1 MTTDETSTLRK
12 VEDVNDGSNVAEGQA
27 CLVQIYPLELDS
39 GLLQISENPFIIGRG
54 RQCGLTLEGDS
65 VSRKHCAI
73 HFRDGFYYIRDLKST
88 NGTFV
93 NDQANDEVRLKAGD
107 RIRIGNQI
115 FKFLSADHIEAEYH
129 ETAYAMM
136 TRDGLTGAFTRRYF
150 EDALKRDL
158 ARAKRSGQ
166 PISLLMFD
174 VDKFKSINDQFGH
187 MAADRALMDLT
198 RRILTILSSEHV
210 MARFGGDE
218 FIVLLSDTNYREAQ
232 EIAEICRAVAE
243 LETFGGVCR
252 DFSITI
258 SIGVSTAYLSEDG
271 NLVLD
276 SPHPSFETNGTP
288 GQSDVTIE
296 TILSCVD
303 ACLYEAKNGGRN
315 RVR

>member
-1 MTTDETSTLRK
+1 MTTNETSTLRK
-12 VEDVNDGSNVAEGQA
+12 LDNVNDGSHVPQGQA
-27 CLVQIYPLELDS
+27 CLVQIYPLELNA
-39 GLLQISENPFIIGRG
+39 GLLKISENPFIIGRG

-73 HFRDGFYYIRDLKST
+73 HFRDDAYFIRDLQST

-93 NDQANDEVRLKAGD
+93 NDQANDEVRLRAGD

-129 ETAYAMM
+129 ETTYAMM

-150 EDALKRDL
+150 EEALRRDL
-158 ARAKRSGQ
+158 ARSKRSGQ
-166 PISLLMFD
+166 PLSLMMFD
-174 VDKFKSINDQFGH
+174 VDQFKTINDQFGH
-187 MAADRALMDLT
+187 LAADRALIDLT
-198 RRILTILSSEHV
+198 RRILTILSTDHI

-243 LETFGGVCR
+243 LDTFGGVCR
-252 DFSITI
+252 EFSVTI
-258 SIGVSTAYLSEDG
+258 SVGVAAAFLSEDG

-276 SPHPSFETNGTP
+276 SPHPSLDNAPMFN
-288 GQSDVTIE
+288 QSDVSFE
-296 TILSCVD
+296 TLLACVD
-303 ACLYEAKNGGRN
+303 AWMYEAKSDGRN

>member
-1 MTTDETSTLRK
+1 MHTDETSTLRK
-12 VEDVNDGSNVAEGQA
+12 IEDVNDGSSVPEGQA

-39 GLLQISENPFIIGRG
+39 GLLRISENPFIIGRG

-73 HFRDGFYYIRDLKST
+73 HFRDGSYFIRDLQST

-93 NDQANDEVRLKAGD
+93 NDQANEEVRLKAGD

-129 ETAYAMM
+129 ETAYSMM

-158 ARAKRSGQ
+158 ARAKRSAQ
-166 PISLLMFD
+166 PISLMMFD

-187 MAADRALMDLT
+187 LAADRALMDLT
-198 RRILTILSSEHV
+198 RRVLTILASEHI

-232 EIAEICRAVAE
+232 EIAEICRTVAE
-243 LETFGGVCR
+243 LETFGGISR
-252 DFSITI
+252 DIPITI
-258 SIGVSTAYLSEDG
+258 SIGVTTAYSSEDG
-271 NLVLD
+271 LLVLD
-276 SPHPSFETNGTP
+276 SPSPLFDPNGTP
-288 GQSDVTIE
+288 AYADVTME
-296 TILSCVD
+296 TLLSHVD
-303 ACLYEAKNGGRN
+303 ACLYEAKNEGRN
-315 RVR
+315 CVR